1 MARSVIQFSLL
12 DWAAT
17 PLAAIV
23 WRELLTTLRQR
34 RYGYLLITAAAIQLM
49 VAFGALLSVAEHK
62 STPVVAIATVL
73 TVQFSTLLMVVFL
86 VVPALAAISLAAER
100 HQQTDDLLRTALFH
114 PATVVAGKLLAVL
127 AVFVF
132 FHIAL
137 LPLGAFIY
145 FFAGIELRS
154 LYQATLMLY
163 GTALAHALIGISLSH
178 VMESPSRTIVA
189 SYACVVLIYA
199 VPALRYVWG
208 GAPVL
213 PPNPITLLMGVVASD
228 ADWWDC
234 LALARLQTSGVLLV
248 ALASLVAGR
257 ITRLRL
263 FQMAAPRGNNRPTH
277 GPIPDWGSPMYH
289 RERRRAWL
297 SRPALALA
305 AFFLCAAA
313 SALFDRWSLV
323 KMGWSVDSFDFGAAL
338 LYLLVPLIVVERC
351 GREMDPETLR
361 HLRMTIEGSDRVLN
375 GLAAAM
381 FVSLLPVILGFMVGG
396 GLPRMLPGQEAFTAI
411 LARGADPEAAIY
423 KVVLLAPRTIFVI
436 VISLMC
442 VRFREPSTTDFAVS
456 LTAIYVMIAVGDVVL
471 RFVMNSTPVR
481 ELAGIEALCT
491 SLGVTGIILLFS
503 LIPLLIAQTRFDEV
517 FDTGY
522 VPYRPE
528 GWEHKSA

>member
-17 PLAAIV
+17 PLSAIV

-49 VAFGALLSVAEHK
+49 VAFGALLSVAEHQ
-62 STPVVAIATVL
+62 STPVVAIAMVL
-73 TVQFSTLLMVVFL
+73 TVQFGTLLLVVFL

-127 AVFVF
+127 GVFVF
-132 FHIAL
+132 FHVAL
-137 LPLGAFIY
+137 LPLGAFVY

-154 LYQATLMLY
+154 IYQSTLMLY

-189 SYACVVLIYA
+189 SYGCVVLLYA
-199 VPALRYVWG
+199 IPALRYLWAGV
-208 GAPVL
+208 PV
-213 PPNPITLLMGVVASD
+213 PPANPVTLLMGIVSSD

-234 LALARLQTSGVLLV
+234 LALARFQTTGVLFV
-248 ALASLVAGR
+248 VVASLVAGR
-257 ITRLRL
+257 IARLPV
-263 FQMAAPRGNNRPTH
+263 FKMAAARGNNRPTT
-277 GPIPDWGSPMYH
+277 GPIPDWGSPTYH
-289 RERRRAWL
+289 RERRRARL
-297 SRPALALA
+297 SRPASALA
-305 AFFLCAAA
+305 AFFLCTAAA
-313 SALFDRWSLV
+313 ACFDRWSLLR
-323 KMGWSVDSFDFGAAL
+323 MGWSVDSFDVGAAL

-396 GLPRMLPGQEAFTAI
+396 GLPRILPGQEAFTAA
-411 LARGADPEAAIY
+411 LARGADPEAVIY

-456 LTAIYVMIAVGDVVL
+456 LTAIFVIIALSDVVL
-471 RFVMNSTPVR
+471 RFVMNSTR
-481 ELAGIEALCT
+481 ELAAMETLYT
-491 SLGVTGIILLFS
+491 SLGVTGIVLLFA
-503 LIPLLIAQTRFDEV
+503 LVPLLIAQTRFDEV

>member
-1 MARSVIQFSLL
+1 MGRPVIQFSLL
-12 DWAAT
+12 DWATT
-17 PLAAIV
+17 PMTAIV

-34 RYGYLLITAAAIQLM
+34 RYGYLLITAAATELM
-49 VAFGALLSVAEHK
+49 VAFGALLSLAEHK

-73 TVQFSTLLMVVFL
+73 TVQFSTLLLVVFL
-86 VVPALAAISLAAER
+86 VVPALAAMSLAAER

-132 FHIAL
+132 FHVAL
-137 LPLGAFIY
+137 LPLGAFVY

-154 LYQATLMLY
+154 IYQSTLMLY

-189 SYACVVLIYA
+189 SYTCVALIYA
-199 VPALRYVWG
+199 VPALRYVWTG
-208 GAPVL
+208 VPV
-213 PPNPITLLMGVVASD
+213 PPANPVTLLMGIVSSD

-234 LALARLQTSGVLLV
+234 LALARFQTTGVLLV
-248 ALASLVAGR
+248 VVASLVAGR
-257 ITRLRL
+257 LARLPV
-263 FQMAAPRGNNRPTH
+263 FKMAAARGKNRLTH

-289 RERRRAWL
+289 RERRRARL
-297 SRPALALA
+297 NRPASALA
-305 AFFLCAAA
+305 AFFLCAAFA
-313 SALFDRWSLV
+313 ACFDRWSLV
-323 KMGWSVDSFDFGAAL
+323 RMGWTVDSFDAGAAL

-381 FVSLLPVILGFMVGG
+381 FVSLLPVIVGFMVGG
-396 GLPRMLPGQEAFTAI
+396 GLPRMLPGQEAFTAV
-411 LARGADPEAAIY
+411 LARGADPDAVIY

-471 RFVMNSTPVR
+471 RFVMDSTG
-481 ELAGIEALCT
+481 ELAAMETLYT
-491 SLGVTGIILLFS
+491 SLGVTGIVLLFS
-503 LIPLLIAQTRFDEV
+503 LVPLLFAQTRFDEV

-528 GWEHKSA
+528 GWEHKPE

>member
-1 MARSVIQFSLL
+1 MARSVTQFSLL
-12 DWAAT
+12 DWATT

-34 RYGYLLITAAAIQLM
+34 RYGFLLITAAVIQLM
-49 VAFGALLSVAEHK
+49 VALGALLSMVEQ
-62 STPVVAIATVL
+62 STAPTLAVATVL
-73 TVQFSTLLMVVFL
+73 TVQFSTLLLVVFL

-114 PATVVAGKLLAVL
+114 PATVVAGKLLAVF
-127 AVFVF
+127 AVFMF

-145 FFAGIELRS
+145 FFAGIEMRS

-189 SYACVVLIYA
+189 SYGCVVLLYA
-199 VPALRYVWG
+199 VPAMHYVWG
-208 GAPVL
+208 GALNP
-213 PPNPITLLMGVVASD
+213 PPNPITLLMEVVASD

-234 LALARLQTSGVLLV
+234 LDLARLQSSGVLLV
-248 ALASLVAGR
+248 ALASLVAGK
-257 ITRLRL
+257 ITRMRL
-263 FQMAAPRGNNRPTH
+263 FRMAAPAGKNRPTQ

-289 RERRRAWL
+289 RERRRVRL
-297 SRPALALA
+297 SRPAWAMA

-323 KMGWSVDSFDFGAAL
+323 KMDWSVDSFDVGAAL

-375 GLAAAM
+375 GLALAM

-396 GLPRMLPGQEAFTAI
+396 GLPRMLPGQETFTAA
-411 LARGADPEAAIY
+411 LTRGADPEAFIY
-423 KVVLLAPRTIFVI
+423 KVVLLAPRIIFVI
-436 VISLMC
+436 SISLMC
-442 VRFREPSTTDFAVS
+442 VRYREPSTTDFAVS
-456 LTAIYVMIAVGDVVL
+456 LTAIYVMVAVGDVVL
-471 RFVMNSTPVR
+471 RFVINSTQTR
-481 ELAGIEALCT
+481 QLEETGALYT
-491 SLGVTGIILLFS
+491 SLGVTSIILLFS
-503 LIPLLIAQTRFDEV
+503 IIPMLIAQIRLDEV
-517 FDTGY
+517 FDTGND
-522 VPYRPE
+522 PYRLD
-528 GWEHKSA
+528 GWDRKSG